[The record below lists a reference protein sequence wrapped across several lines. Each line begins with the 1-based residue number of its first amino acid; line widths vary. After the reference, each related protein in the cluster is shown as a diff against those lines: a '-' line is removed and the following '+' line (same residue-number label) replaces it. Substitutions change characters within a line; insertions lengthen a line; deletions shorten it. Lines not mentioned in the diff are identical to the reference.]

1 MHCVYD
7 LLLNYLCISAAAV
20 TLTSCSIN
28 ISQVHT
34 EGEATDVID
43 TTQRTDPKTDANLSI
58 PAGAL

>member
-1 MHCVYD
+1 MNCVYD
-7 LLLNYLCISAAAV
+7 LMLHYLCIAGAAL

-34 EGEATDVID
+34 EGEATDIID

-58 PAGAL
+58 PAGAI